1 MSSIAIKWR
10 QFKATLTSLYIYGKY
25 KDKSACQKYG
35 IDKETWEQSREDP
48 SWQVCFHFF
57 KIKTELNYMM
67 SQSELS
73 ILQEKRRKAQ
83 EIAQKN
89 VTPTDYLGGFMIYQ
103 KERLW
108 KKS

>member
-48 SWQVCFHFF
+48 SW
-57 KIKTELNYMM
+57 
-67 SQSELS
+67 
-73 ILQEKRRKAQ
+73 
-83 EIAQKN
+83 
-89 VTPTDYLGGFMIYQ
+89 
-103 KERLW
+103 
-108 KKS
+108 